1 MGLSAALAT
10 TVKLAWGRVRVKA
23 RGPPIARRRASG
35 YYAANQERNM
45 QKPLIAVAADT
56 RFHDGYTWHGSP
68 QTYLEAA
75 VDVAGT
81 TPLLVPAFGGRIDL
95 DMVLDAVHGVL
106 ATGSK
111 TNVHPSHYSVA
122 PSAAHEPYD
131 EARDATSIPLLRRA
145 IERGIPVLA
154 ICRGFQELNVAFGGS
169 IASEIQELT
178 GKMDH
183 RAATSANQAERFKIH
198 QDVFVR
204 EGSCLASIIDAGA
217 VKVNSLHRQAV
228 ERLGAGLEVE
238 AVAADGTIEAV
249 SVNGAKAFAV
259 GVQWHPEYWAKSDAP
274 SGKILKAF
282 GDAVRLHAK
291 AKAFAQAAE

>member
-1 MGLSAALAT
+1 MQAKSLQSAF
-10 TVKLAWGRVRVKA
+10 KDQ
-23 RGPPIARRRASG
+23 I
-35 YYAANQERNM
+35 M
-45 QKPLIAVAADT
+45 QRPLIAIAADT

-75 VDVAGT
+75 AAVAGT
-81 TPLLVPAFGGRIDL
+81 TPLIVPAFGGRIDL
-95 DMVLDAVHGVL
+95 DAVLDAVHGVM

-111 TNVHPSHYSVA
+111 TNVHPSHYSVP

-169 IASEIQELT
+169 IATEIQELA
-178 GKMDH
+178 GKIDH
-183 RAATSANQAERFKIH
+183 RAAVSDDQAERFKIH

-204 EGSCLASIIDAGA
+204 EGTCLASILDAGA
-217 VKVNSLHRQAV
+217 VKVNSLHRQGV
-228 ERLGAGLEVE
+228 ERLGTGLAVE
-238 AVAADGTIEAV
+238 ASAADGTIEAV
-249 SVNGAKAFAV
+249 SVTGAKAFAV
-259 GVQWHPEYWAKSDAP
+259 GVQWHPEYWAKTDAP

-282 GDAVRLHAK
+282 GDAVRQHASSK
-291 AKAFAQAAE
+291 RYSQAAE